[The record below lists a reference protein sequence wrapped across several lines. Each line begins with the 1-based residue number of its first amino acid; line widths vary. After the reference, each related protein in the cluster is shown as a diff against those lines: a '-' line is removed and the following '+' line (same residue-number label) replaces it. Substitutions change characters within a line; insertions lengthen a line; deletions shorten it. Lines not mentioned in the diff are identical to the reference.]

1 MPIDE
6 PRNIDTIRIEQLEL
20 ECLVGI
26 NEWERLAK
34 QRITVD
40 IAMNVDLSAA
50 GKSDSIRDT
59 IDYQVVVD
67 AITAEVNSSS
77 YKLVEALAARIAEIC
92 MADERAESVEVT
104 LRKPGA
110 LKNTTAVGITIRR
123 VR

>member
-1 MPIDE
+1 MNE
-6 PRNIDTIRIEQLEL
+6 PSNIDTIRIERLEL
-20 ECLVGI
+20 DCLVGI
-26 NEWERLAK
+26 NAWERLAK

-50 GKSDSIRDT
+50 GKSDSIKDT
-59 IDYQVVVD
+59 VDYQTVASAV
-67 AITAEVNSSS
+67 IAEVNSSS

-92 MADERAESVEVT
+92 MTDERVQSVEVT

-123 VR
+123 AR